1 MKPKQCISIISG
13 KSLPS
18 SKTGK
23 STLFNKIAGGKIA
36 IIEDIAGVT
45 RDRLYQDVSWN
56 NKNFTIIDTGGI
68 EDEKENFQKEIRIQ
82 AEFAISEA
90 SIILFVVDGKLG
102 LTKDDLIIR
111 DILRRSR
118 ICYHYYLLYA

>member
-1 MKPKQCISIISG
+1 MKKNIVAIIG
-13 KSLPS
+13 HPNV
-18 SKTGK
+18 GK

-90 SIILFVVDGKLG
+90 SIILFVVF
-102 LTKDDLIIR
+102 TSILILKNIKMKN
-111 DILRRSR
+111 INNLNKNEE
-118 ICYHYYLLYA
+118 

>member
-1 MKPKQCISIISG
+1 MKKNIVAIIG
-13 KSLPS
+13 HPNV
-18 SKTGK
+18 GK

-68 EDEKENFQKEIRIQ
+68 EDEKENFQK
-82 AEFAISEA
+82 
-90 SIILFVVDGKLG
+90 
-102 LTKDDLIIR
+102 
-111 DILRRSR
+111 
-118 ICYHYYLLYA
+118 